1 MEAHRARPRILLVDN
16 DDACLRALARM
27 LEGAGLVV
35 VACGS
40 AAEGVAALEGGVVDV
55 VFVDLC
61 DGGGRS
67 GAAFLR
73 RIRCNP
79 RTAAIPVVAMSG
91 GDPGDLN
98 LCLDEGADAVL
109 EKPFTIAR
117 FLVAFNEAELGRRW
131 SISFG
136 STGAGS
142 DGRHG
147 RPNPR
152 QSRLI
157 DEPR

>member
-1 MEAHRARPRILLVDN
+1 MEARRARPCILIVDN
-16 DDACLRALARM
+16 DDACLRALTRM

-40 AAEGVAALEGGVVDV
+40 AAEGAAALETGGVDA
-55 VFVDLC
+55 VFVDLY

-73 RIRCNP
+73 RIRSDT
-79 RTAAIPVVAMSG
+79 RTAAVPVVAMSG
-91 GDPGDLN
+91 GDPEALN
-98 LCLDEGADAVL
+98 LCLDEGTDAVL
-109 EKPFTIAR
+109 EKPFTIAQ
-117 FLVAFNEAELGRRW
+117 FFVAFNEAELGRRW

-136 STGAGS
+136 SSGPSSGE
-142 DGRHG
+142 RHG
-147 RPNPR
+147 SPNTR

-157 DEPR
+157 DKPH